1 MWLFVLFG
9 NAATSKVAEAYLA
22 QSIFSLDY
30 VEKHAFF
37 KYVWSTVN
45 LFLQH
50 RRRMEEGGGGETPT
64 WYFWKLI
71 EELA

>member
-1 MWLFVLFG
+1 MRIFVLFG

-22 QSIFSLDY
+22 QSVFSLDY
-30 VEKHAFF
+30 VEKHNFF
-37 KYVWSTVN
+37 KYVWSVVN

-50 RRRMEEGGGGETPT
+50 RRRMEEAGKKNPT
-64 WYFWKLI
+64 WYSWKLI